1 MRYLGARCVVF
12 RDRSGLRRARG
23 TPLEGTQEKLGI
35 THTSASPVCRGST
48 SDLDR
53 TGRCLLLQEAS
64 TSKVFL
70 QGQGLLESA
79 ALDRQPTGGSSGP

>member
-1 MRYLGARCVVF
+1 MVF

-23 TPLEGTQEKLGI
+23 TPLEVTQEKLGVA
-35 THTSASPVCRGST
+35 HTSASPVCRGST

-53 TGRCLLLQEAS
+53 TGRCLLQKAFIR
-64 TSKVFL
+64 KVFSL

-79 ALDRQPTGGSSGP
+79 ALDRQPTGGSSDS